1 MRNCPSGPWRPWD
14 SWIWS
19 ERAAPLAFGRVSAP
33 PPCGVQA
40 SGGARPLGRGVSP
53 PRRRVSFPAMGK
65 KPKDRRG
72 RGRWTTAPLCSAYV
86 HRTAFPGPHYGGRVP
101 VRFYNGSGARS
112 LSDGQRF
119 LPAHWGLVFP
129 KLRTV
134 RFPFC
139 AWLCRGNAPGACIA
153 AGTALAAA
161 WGSWCEFWWS
171 LQGLSYLSMGGLIAV
186 RRGGACPSRRP

>member
-1 MRNCPSGPWRPWD
+1 MGGSACLWARERPAAARRPNVWRSRTLPEGGFTPHEDVEETGSPEAWNTRFREKSGTKTRNCPSGPWRPWD

-72 RGRWTTAPLCSAYV
+72 RLTSPSGTGSLRLQFVLP
-86 HRTAFPGPHYGGRVP
+86 RTPIYGGYP
-101 VRFYNGSGARS
+101 YT
-112 LSDGQRF
+112 L
-119 LPAHWGLVFP
+119 
-129 KLRTV
+129 
-134 RFPFC
+134 
-139 AWLCRGNAPGACIA
+139 
-153 AGTALAAA
+153 
-161 WGSWCEFWWS
+161 
-171 LQGLSYLSMGGLIAV
+171 M
-186 RRGGACPSRRP
+186 